1 MLKSARAKTKNMNAC
16 TQVLEI
22 GEPCSNYKA
31 SVTEGRRNEVRLAK
45 MCSSLQNATCA
56 DCKVCID
63 FGTAWA
69 SINLGVF
76 VCIQCSG
83 IHRSMGTHISKVR
96 ALAAD
101 NWNDDWI
108 DNLEKWGNARAAGF
122 WEYIAPADRPLG
134 NAHASQTDVASRA
147 VRDFVIAKYTQ
158 RLFAAPGEPT
168 DWIAYVPLANGWA
181 RHFDPETNAFYYAR
195 GDKTAWEPPSEA
207 LPFKPPPTIWW
218 PGHEGWLQKK
228 SGGKEGN
235 PKAKMFQK
243 WEARFFVLPTSTAG
257 TLLVYYKSDGG

>member
-168 DWIAYVPLANGWA
+168 DWIGYVPLANGWA
-181 RHFDPETNAFYYAR
+181 RHFDPKQTLSIMQEAIRQR
-195 GDKTAWEPPSEA
+195 GAHEA
-207 LPFKPPPTIWW
+207 LPSS
-218 PGHEGWLQKK
+218 HLRR
-228 SGGKEGN
+228 SGGRVTKDGFKERRQGGQ
-235 PKAKMFQK
+235 PKGKDVPEMGTRYFSCRLRQL
-243 WEARFFVLPTSTAG
+243 ARYRVLQ
-257 TLLVYYKSDGG
+257 V